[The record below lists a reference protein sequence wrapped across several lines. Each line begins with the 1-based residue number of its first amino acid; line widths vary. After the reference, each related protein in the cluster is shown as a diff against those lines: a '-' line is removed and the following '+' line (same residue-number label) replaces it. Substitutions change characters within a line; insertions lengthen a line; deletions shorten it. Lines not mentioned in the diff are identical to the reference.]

1 MASIGIASKTLLFPY
16 WLVLTIRNK
25 LYDKGV
31 FKSESF
37 DIPVISVG
45 NISAGGTGKTP
56 HTEMIV
62 QALKNRYRLAVVSRG
77 YKRKSKGFHLVKATD
92 DFSVCGDEPL
102 QIKRKFPDVL
112 VAVCKDRGFAIRKL
126 KEEYGVNL
134 VVLDDAFQYRK
145 IKPSCSVLLVNYN
158 RKRQPASYR

>member
-62 QALKNRYRLAVVSRG
+62 QALKNRYRLAGGSRG
-77 YKRKSKGFHLVKATD
+77 YKGKPKG
-92 DFSVCGDEPL
+92 
-102 QIKRKFPDVL
+102 
-112 VAVCKDRGFAIRKL
+112 
-126 KEEYGVNL
+126 
-134 VVLDDAFQYRK
+134 
-145 IKPSCSVLLVNYN
+145 
-158 RKRQPASYR
+158 